1 MVGLLTPI
9 SAPRPK
15 TLTFITSFS
24 RRNKF
29 GQERRSYDQSI
40 SLRGCVWLCLEGQI
54 YISYSAP
61 SSPPKG
67 LYFEFSG
74 LTAE

>member
-1 MVGLLTPI
+1 M
-9 SAPRPK
+9 
-15 TLTFITSFS
+15 TSP
-24 RRNKF
+24 
-29 GQERRSYDQSI
+29 SI
-40 SLRGCVWLCLEGQI
+40 YGVVFWLCLEGQI